1 MAESITDVAA
11 FILTRTGTIT
21 TMQLHKLA
29 FYAQAEHLVKHQ
41 GAPLFPEDFYAWRSG
56 PVAPLLFILH
66 RNKFIIRPGEL
77 PHGDPDRLSDEDKNL
92 IIRICTLMGDMT
104 GAELGERV
112 CSEDPWLVARG
123 NQETHGP
130 GNTLIP
136 KIAMGVYY
144 FEYPILHRNGVE
156 VSVAH

>member
-1 MAESITDVAA
+1 MAQSITDVAA
-11 FILTRTGTIT
+11 FILTRTDTIT

-56 PVAPLLFILH
+56 PVCPLLFILH
-66 RNKFIIRPGEL
+66 RHKFLIRPGEL
-77 PHGDPDRLSDEDKNL
+77 PQGNPDRLTDEDKGL
-92 IIRICTLMGDMT
+92 IMRVCTLMGDMT

-112 CSEDPWLVARG
+112 RSEDPWLHARG
-123 NQETHGP
+123 NKKAFDP
-130 GNTLIP
+130 GDTLIP

-144 FEYPILHRNGVE
+144 FEHRIL
-156 VSVAH
+156 S

>member
-11 FILTRTGTIT
+11 FILNHTGTVT
-21 TMQLHKLA
+21 TMKLHKLA

-41 GAPLFPEDFYAWRSG
+41 GAPLFPEDSYAWRSG
-56 PVAPLLFILH
+56 PVCPLLFILH

-77 PHGDPDRLSDEDKNL
+77 PYGDPDRLTDEDKGL
-92 IIRICTLMGDMT
+92 IMRVCTLMGNMT

-112 CSEDPWLVARG
+112 CSEDPWLHARG
-123 NQETHGP
+123 NLKPCDTG
-130 GNTLIP
+130 GDTLIP

-144 FEYPILHRNGVE
+144 WEHPILH
-156 VSVAH
+156 

>member
-1 MAESITDVAA
+1 MVQSITDVAA
-11 FILTRTGTIT
+11 YILTRTGTIA

-56 PVAPLLFILH
+56 PVCPLLFIQH
-66 RNKFIIRPGEL
+66 RHKFLIRPGEL
-77 PHGDPDRLSDEDKNL
+77 PQGDPDRLSDEEKNL

-112 CSEDPWLVARG
+112 CAEDPWLHARG
-123 NQETHGP
+123 NKKAFDP
-130 GNTLIP
+130 GDTLIP
-136 KIAMGVYY
+136 KITMGVYY
-144 FEYPILHRNGVE
+144 FEHRILH
-156 VSVAH
+156 

>member
-1 MAESITDVAA
+1 MAQSITDVAA
-11 FILTRTGTIT
+11 FILNRTGTIT

-56 PVAPLLFILH
+56 PVCPLLFILH
-66 RNKFIIRPGEL
+66 RNKFLIHPGEL
-77 PHGDPDRLSDEDKNL
+77 PQGDPDRLSDEEKNL

-112 CSEDPWLVARG
+112 RSEDPYLDARG
-123 NQETHGP
+123 NKKAHDP
-130 GNTLIP
+130 GDTLIP
-136 KIAMGVYY
+136 NLAMGVYY
-144 FEYPILHRNGVE
+144 FEHRILP
-156 VSVAH
+156 